1 MSVVFAVDSSA
12 LPDSEVQPGL
22 TLYDDVLAWAG
33 IAVVPVWFLYLGSGG
48 GAAKPAT
55 PAAVQFLHG
64 RGTSVG
70 LFYNSSTLNG
80 VAQGTYELGLQ
91 DAAEA
96 AQQAAALGVPP
107 GTYVWNDV
115 EYKSLDRL
123 TGDYIAGWC
132 DGMRGTTLAGS
143 GGIYA
148 NLLDARFQAAMT
160 AALGKSPKPPANVRR
175 LLLFLASWTVN
186 PPGVTVVRAPG
197 WLAAGGPAGLPAQI
211 RTQCYGW
218 QYCGRA
224 YGDANDGP
232 VDLSLINLPLPSPG
246 DLWLPP
252 SGPSTQSVRQQ
263 LDQVA
268 SDLDTNLARL
278 RQLLGQV

>member
-33 IAVVPVWFLYLGSGG
+33 IKIVPVWFLYLGPGG
-48 GAAKPAT
+48 GAATPAT
-55 PAAVQFLHG
+55 PASVQFLHG

-70 LFYNSSTLNG
+70 LLYNSSTLNG
-80 VAQGTYELGLQ
+80 VAQGTYGLGQQ

-96 AQQAAALGVPP
+96 AQQATSLGAPP

-132 DGMRGTTLAGS
+132 DGIRPTSLAGA
-143 GGIYA
+143 GGLYA

-160 AALGKSPKPPANVRR
+160 AALARSPANVGR
-175 LLLFLASWTVN
+175 LLLWLASWTVK
-186 PPGVTVVRAPG
+186 PPGVIAVVAPG
-197 WLAAGGPAGLPAQI
+197 WLAAGGPSGLPADI
-211 RTQCYGW
+211 RSQCHGW
-218 QYCGRA
+218 QFCGRA
-224 YGDANDGP
+224 YGDENDGP
-232 VDLSLINLPLPSPG
+232 VDLNLLSLPLPPPG
-246 DLWLPP
+246 DLWIPP
-252 SGPSTQSVRQQ
+252 AGTSSQTVRQQ

-268 SDLDTNLARL
+268 ADLETNLTRL